1 MNTKVPGSAT
11 ACVMQLDQT
20 NGVLAAANL
29 VGGAKVREVGS
40 GRGGGAGLSRLG

>member
-11 ACVMQLDQT
+11 ACVMQLDQA

-29 VGGAKVREVGS
+29 VS
-40 GRGGGAGLSRLG
+40 TLPCLSWL